1 MPTVSASSD
10 IEILR
15 NSINRFTT
23 MSHEDFN
30 LSESF
35 WHTKTYKK
43 GEFYNDFKQV
53 CKHLGF
59 VVEGVFRT
67 YYVDEKTGDEK
78 NIYFYTNNQI
88 VVSYASFINQ
98 VPCHYYTQAMVDSK
112 VIYIHIEK
120 LQMLYQ
126 KSHVWERFG
135 RLIAEQASNIALDR
149 TESFLFQTPEERYLN
164 LVHQHP
170 DIINSIPLYHISSYL
185 GIQGPSL
192 SRIRKRIASGKP
204 RITG

>member
-1 MPTVSASSD
+1 MSAAQSD
-10 IEILR
+10 IEILKQSV
-15 NSINRFTT
+15 NHFLPITDEEFA
-23 MSHEDFN
+23 
-30 LSESF
+30 LSDGF

-59 VVEGVFRT
+59 VLNGVFRT
-67 YYVDEKTGDEK
+67 YYVDEKSGDEK
-78 NIYFYTNNQI
+78 NIYFYTHNQI

-98 VPCHYYTQAMVDSK
+98 VPCHYYTQAMVDSR
-112 VIYIHIEK
+112 VVYIHIENLMK
-120 LQMLYQ
+120 LYQ
-126 KSHVWERFG
+126 KSHIWERFG

-149 TESFLFQTPEERYLN
+149 TESLLFRSPEERYLN
-164 LVHQHP
+164 LVSQHP

-192 SRIRKRIASGKP
+192 SRIRKRIAMK
-204 RITG
+204 